1 VSSSGRARVVGLRIA
16 LKLALKFA
24 LKLND
29 ARNLMNSIAV
39 CFVCLGNICRSPSAE
54 AVMLHRVGRARLSD
68 KIVVDSAG
76 TGDWHIGQPPDER
89 AQRAARRRGYDL
101 SPLRGRQ
108 VSREDFARFD
118 LLIAMD
124 DANAAALTE
133 ACPAEY
139 RDKIRL
145 LMEFATRDDSRVVV
159 DPYFGGDEGFERV
172 LDQCED
178 ACEGLL
184 KALRTQLVT

>member
-1 VSSSGRARVVGLRIA
+1 MSDQ
-16 LKLALKFA
+16 LK
-24 LKLND
+24 
-29 ARNLMNSIAV
+29 
-39 CFVCLGNICRSPSAE
+39 
-54 AVMLHRVGRARLSD
+54 RARLSHR
-68 KIVVDSAG
+68 IVVDSAG

-89 AQRAARRRGYDL
+89 AQRAAKNRGYDL

-108 VSREDFARFD
+108 IKPEDFERFD

-124 DANAAALTE
+124 DANAAALS
-133 ACPAEY
+133 ALCPPEH

-145 LMEFATRDDSRVVV
+145 LMEFAIRDDSRVVA
-159 DPYFGGDEGFERV
+159 DPYFGGDDGFERV

-184 KALRTQLVT
+184 KALRTQLVA